1 MIRAIIAVFQGAI
14 AGMIGMFLAEK
25 TADVATDERTHN
37 AGRACCSCLVMIFGL
52 LVIIAIAWGLWGWI
66 SDLGQPETY

>member
-25 TADVATDERTHN
+25 TADVATDERTRS
-37 AGRACCSCLVMIFGL
+37 AGRSCRNSLAMAFELVVMVG
-52 LVIIAIAWGLWGWI
+52 VGWGLWCGI
-66 SDLGQPETY
+66 AGFVRP

>member
-25 TADVATDERTHN
+25 TADVATDERTRS
-37 AGRACCSCLVMIFGL
+37 AGRTCCSCLVMVFGL
-52 LVIIAIAWGLWGWI
+52 LVIIAFAWGLWDWVSG
-66 SDLGQPETY
+66 LV